1 MENDNNTDALVE
13 LAHRYSEGI
22 DCVRSV
28 EKALELYEKAY
39 SLGDRYGASGLAT
52 LYGALASES
61 GDPSLKEKYHCL
73 QQEWNEVFMEMW
85 HKCLLEDPD
94 EYDHTLEED

>member
-28 EKALELYEKAY
+28 EKALELYEKAC
-39 SLGDRYGASGLAT
+39 SLGDWRGAGGLAA
-52 LYGALASES
+52 LYDDLASES
-61 GDPSLKEKYHCL
+61 SDPSLREKYHCL
-73 QQEWNEVFMEMW
+73 HQEWNDVFMEMW
-85 HKCLLEDPD
+85 HKSLLEDSD